1 MYATGDERT
10 SSFVRRFAG
19 VGAPWYFGV
28 DDLDALAT
36 EAGMI
41 VVDKAKMT
49 DLHRQHWPNRPL
61 DVLALYDNYAFAH

>member
-1 MYATGDERT
+1 
-10 SSFVRRFAG
+10 

-28 DDLDALAT
+28 DDLDTLAT

-41 VVDKAKMT
+41 VVDQVKMT

-61 DVLALYDNYAFAH
+61 DILALYDNYAFAH

>member
-1 MYATGDERT
+1 M
-10 SSFVRRFAG
+10 
-19 VGAPWYFGV
+19 GAPWYFGV

-41 VVDKAKMT
+41 VLDRVKMT

-61 DVLALYDNYAFAH
+61 DALAFYDRYFLCTLTPDSAL